1 MEQRSPALRAKM
13 AMATEL
19 KDYLTEW
26 FDYRFKVVDITISF
40 DKMTISHKDKLLTDK
55 IEQIKQ
61 MAKSENAKPH
71 AIETLNQMKFVM
83 QFQHLKIFRNILY
96 MFDEAGIDT
105 VQLKIGY
112 EDFHTFSVPKPKEQK
127 ESQ

>member
-1 MEQRSPALRAKM
+1 MEKISHSRRAKM
-13 AMATEL
+13 AVANEL
-19 KDYLTEW
+19 KKYLIEW
-26 FDYRFKVVDITISF
+26 FDYRFKVVEITILF

-55 IEQIKQ
+55 VEQIKQ
-61 MAKSENAKPH
+61 MAKSENAKPY

-83 QFQHLKIFRNILY
+83 QFQHLKIFRNIIY

-105 VQLKIGY
+105 VQLNIGY

-127 ESQ
+127 ES